1 MIRGLRPAGVG
12 LTVALALSGCGGDDA
27 PQVETATVSRT
38 TVSEVIEA
46 PASVAAKASATVA
59 APASGTV
66 ARLDVADGER
76 VKAGEVLLRIDS
88 PDAQA
93 QLDSARRAHAQA
105 SAAGSTQVNRVD
117 LSGQQKQLDE
127 AAQDA
132 FRTAREAAEQLE
144 DPDAKKQQL
153 ANVAASEAQYAAASR
168 QSQAAV
174 RSFNSGLGS
183 LASALQSL
191 SQAQRVQT
199 GAALALAER
208 TVESLT
214 VRAPISG
221 VASFGAGG
229 GGGSPA
235 GDLSGALE
243 QLPDSVRDQAGAAL
257 GGGGG
262 GSSTSG
268 TLAVGAPVRTGSP
281 LLAVTDTSTLA
292 LTAEVDETDVLLVKK
307 GVEADVELDAVPG
320 ATYAAK
326 VTAVDVSP
334 TSSGR
339 GGVTYTVRLALGGGT
354 SQDGAPAP
362 RPRPGMSAVADLKV
376 REAKDAVSAPASA
389 VFRDGRR
396 DTVWVVADGS
406 ARKRTVRLGTQGEDS
421 VEILEGLQPGDRVV
435 VRGADTV
442 REGQQLP

>member
-1 MIRGLRPAGVG
+1 MIRGLRYAAAG
-12 LTVALALSGCGGDDA
+12 LAVALVLSGCGGDEAA
-27 PQVETATVSRT
+27 PVDTAVVSRATVR
-38 TVSEVIEA
+38 EVIEA
-46 PASVAAKASATVA
+46 PASVAAKASANVT
-59 APASGTV
+59 APARGTV
-66 ARLDVADGER
+66 GRLDVANGER

-88 PDAQA
+88 PEAQS
-93 QLDSARRAHAQA
+93 QLDSARRAHEQA
-105 SAAGSTQVNRVD
+105 SATGSTQVNRVD
-117 LSGQQKQLDE
+117 LSSQQKQLDR
-127 AAQDA
+127 AAEGA

-144 DPDAKKQQL
+144 DPEAKKQQL
-153 ANVAASEAQYAAASR
+153 ANVAASEAQYQAASR
-168 QSQAAV
+168 QSFAAV

-183 LASALQSL
+183 LASALGSL

-199 GAALALAER
+199 SAALALAER
-208 TVESLT
+208 TVASLT

-221 VASFGAGG
+221 VVSFGDGG
-229 GGGSPA
+229 GGGA
-235 GDLSGALE
+235 TAGGDLSGALE

-262 GSSTSG
+262 SSTTG
-268 TLAVGAPVRTGSP
+268 ALAVGTPVSTGVP
-281 LLAVTDTSTLA
+281 LLAVTDTSSLA

-320 ATYAAK
+320 ATYGAK
-326 VTAVDVSP
+326 VTSVDVSS
-334 TSSGR
+334 TGSGR
-339 GGVTYTVRLALGGGT
+339 GGVTYSVRLALGGGT
-354 SQDGAPAP
+354 TEDGSPAP

-396 DTVWVVADGS
+396 DAVWVVADGV
-406 ARKRTVRLGTQGEDS
+406 ARKRLVRLGTQGEDS

-442 REGQQLP
+442 TEGQQLP